1 MNKKDLIE
9 KIASENGN
17 SYAEEERLLNLLLD
31 VLEEALLNNQK
42 IALRGFGTLKVKVRK
57 ERGGGINP
65 STKEKIVLPE
75 MKTVTFKIAKQ
86 LKEKLNK

>member
-17 SYAEEERLLNLLLD
+17 SYAEEERHLNLLLD

-57 ERGGGINP
+57 ERGGNQ
-65 STKEKIVLPE
+65 S
-75 MKTVTFKIAKQ
+75 FY
-86 LKEKLNK
+86 